1 MVLRNRLGRTDREE
15 FRRAAV
21 ARGGRDRVRRDLAVD
36 RAGGEIG
43 VRLLVTNGFGG
54 LVGGELDD
62 LDLCR
67 IDAVLPQDHLEQI
80 DIGLGAAD
88 DADAMSGE
96 LADFGDG
103 GRGLLPPGPGRRRHP
118 QHHDVLAQRR
128 DGLRILRHVE
138 VAPDDSEIGF
148 AFSEQAGAR
157 QCAIGL
163 HRAQPDHAVSLVV
176 EGLGQ
181 VLNDFEV
188 VAVGRAD
195 GDPQGHWPHGKVIAG
210 GQRAD
215 DGQHPGQRDEGQ
227 PSFR

>member
-1 MVLRNRLGRTDREE
+1 MVLRNRLGRIDRKE

-21 ARGGRDRVRRDLAVD
+21 AHGGCDRVRRDLAVD

-43 VRLLVTNGFGG
+43 VRLLVTNGLGG
-54 LVGGELDD
+54 LVGGKLDD
-62 LDLCR
+62 LDLRR

-80 DIGLGAAD
+80 DVGLGAAD
-88 DADAMSGE
+88 DADAMPGE
-96 LADFGDG
+96 LADFRDG
-103 GRGLLPPGPGRRRHP
+103 GRGFLPLGLGRSRHP

-128 DGLRILRHVE
+128 HGLRILRHIE
-138 VAPDDSEIGF
+138 VAPDDGKVGL
-148 AFSEQAGAR
+148 AFSEQIGAGHR
-157 QCAIGL
+157 AIGL

-176 EGLGQ
+176 EGLRQ

-195 GDPQGHWPHGKVIAG
+195 GDPQGHGPHGKVIAG
-210 GQRAD
+210 HQRTD
-215 DGQHPGQRDEGQ
+215 DGQHAGQRDEGQ